1 MKSFI
6 NFLPPWVET
15 NIQPAFYDKES
26 GSVLQQTAR
35 MYAKVNQLVRC
46 FNNLSKETK
55 ETIDEYI
62 AKFVELKDYVD
73 TYFEN
78 LDVQEEI
85 NNKLDEMSESGE
97 LERIITEYYQGY
109 IKLIFPNYGADG
121 VDTLGDCSI
130 IQNGDKSLMIDTF
143 TGTEGQP
150 ECYQSI
156 REALYNANITTLDY
170 LIITHYHG
178 DHIGN
183 VLNLL
188 SDGYLAGCTVYLPRT
203 VTISGVTYDGGF
215 IKTALTNAGVTWIE
229 INNQLITVGD
239 DLNVQMLNGSA
250 EDYQYYE
257 DLAESDTSYNNAYND
272 RSIVCDIEYKGRHLL
287 FTGDLEYRGCD
298 YIADKL
304 SASSYD
310 FLKDCHHGYIANA
323 PDFCA
328 RVNPDYVLIPASAGM
343 VNKNFSQWEVNSAY
357 WVRKSKNVAIQGYQP
372 QEAIFKVDIL
382 GVKPYNE
389 IYFVNELSCHG
400 NTVYYVDY
408 NSADKIRT
416 GSTEHPFKTLNE
428 AMVFLQ
434 KNNPEEIVVAIRS
447 LPISNNKL
455 YISGFKNIQLS
466 FKNNVTYN
474 NDILIENCNRV
485 LINNLKQV
493 TGKTEINNSEVELVN
508 YSNTSGGN
516 SLNIFSSKVAFT
528 GTLTLNI
535 GNENGI
541 IARYES
547 ELSFATN
554 NNGITLTFAE
564 NHTGRLLDAYY
575 ASIYFNSYAIT
586 YLSSFPFKGK
596 LSNAN
601 TLNTCYF
608 SNNATNLLTL
618 YYNDETTYTGGDLKE
633 DYTNYQVFLVD
644 YADSDGY
651 RKIEKISRWNN
662 NTLTTIRSNT
672 AGTET
677 YVKSATIK
685 FNGSTFSIINSKQ
698 TILKHNASTEIQ
710 TGNFIRIFRIIGQP
724 GAV

>member
-1 MKSFI
+1 MKNFI

-35 MYAKVNQLVRC
+35 MYAKVNQLVRH
-46 FNNLSKETK
+46 FNCLAKETK
-55 ETIDEYI
+55 ETVDEFI

-85 NNKLDEMSESGE
+85 NNKLDQMAESGE

-121 VDTLGDCSI
+121 PDTLGDCSI

-143 TGTEGQP
+143 SGTDVQP
-150 ECYQSI
+150 ECYPKI
-156 REALYNANITTLDY
+156 REALYNADITTLDY

-203 VTISGVTYDGGF
+203 ATVGGVTYNGAA

-257 DLAESDTSYNNAYND
+257 DLAESDISYNNPYND

-298 YIADKL
+298 YIVNKI

-328 RVNPDYVLIPASAGM
+328 KVNPDYVLIPASAGM
-343 VNKNFSQWEVNSAY
+343 VNKNYSAWEVNSAY

-372 QEAIFKVDIL
+372 AEAIFKVDIL
-382 GVKPYNE
+382 GVKPYND

-400 NTVYYVDY
+400 NTTYYVDY
-408 NSADKIRT
+408 DSADEVRT
-416 GSTEHPFKTLNE
+416 GSVEHPFKTLNE

-434 KNNPEEIVVAIRS
+434 KNNPEEIVVNIRS
-447 LPISNNKL
+447 LPLTNNRL
-455 YISGFKNIQLS
+455 YVSGFKSLRLI
-466 FKNNVTYN
+466 FADYVTYN
-474 NDILIENCNRV
+474 NYINIENCNRV
-485 LINNLKQV
+485 LINNLSQV
-493 TGKTEINNSEVELVN
+493 VGNLAINNSEVELVN

-516 SLNIFSSKVAFT
+516 SLNIYSSKVALS

-535 GNENGI
+535 ATANAI
-541 IARYES
+541 IARYET
-547 ELSFATN
+547 ELTFATDSG
-554 NNGITLTFAE
+554 GINLTFAE
-564 NHTGRLLDAYY
+564 DHTGKLLDAYF
-575 ASIYFNSYAIT
+575 ATIYFNGYAIGS
-586 YLSSFPFKGK
+586 LSSLPFMGK
-596 LSNAN
+596 ISNMN
-601 TLNTCYF
+601 TLNTCSF
-608 SNNATNLLTL
+608 SENVNTLLTL
-618 YYNDETTYTGGDLKE
+618 YSSDTPTTSGGDLKE
-633 DYTNYQVFLVD
+633 AFTNYNVLLVD
-644 YADSDGY
+644 YSDNDNY
-651 RKIEKISRWNN
+651 RKVEKISRWNAN
-662 NTLTTIRSNT
+662 ALSTIRTNT
-672 AGTET
+672 GGTET
-677 YVKSATIK
+677 YIKSANISLS
-685 FNGSTFSIINSKQ
+685 GSSFTVNNSRQ
-698 TILKHNASTEIQ
+698 TILRNNGSTEIQ
-710 TGNFIRIFRIIGQP
+710 TGNYIKIYRIVGQP
-724 GAV
+724 GLV